1 MIRCEGLVHVYPD
14 GTRALDGIDLEIAS
28 GERVALTGPNGSG
41 KTTLV
46 RHWNGLLRP
55 TAGTV
60 TIDGAST
67 AGRHVA
73 DLARSVGISFQD
85 PAAQLFAS
93 TCHAEVAFGARNAG
107 LSGDALKRAVHD
119 ALELVWLTGEVRTNP
134 YDLGPSRRRLL
145 GIASIVAMGTPVL
158 VLDEPT
164 AGLDDGQVELVS
176 SMIDTLADT
185 GRTVVAIS
193 HDARLLAPGLFDRAV
208 RMDAG
213 RILAGGAP

>member
-1 MIRCEGLVHVYPD
+1 MIRCEDLVHVYPD
-14 GTRALDGIDLEIAS
+14 GTRALDGIDLEIAA

-55 TAGTV
+55 TAGTI

-73 DLARSVGISFQD
+73 DLARSVAVAFQD

-93 TCHAEVAFGARNAG
+93 TCHAEVAFGARNVG
-107 LSGDALKRAVHD
+107 LSGAALERAVHD

-164 AGLDDGQVELVS
+164 AGLDDGQVDLVR
-176 SMIDTLADT
+176 SMIDSLAEA

-193 HDARLLAPGLFDRAV
+193 HDARLLAPGAFDRVV
-208 RMDAG
+208 RMEAG
-213 RILAGGAP
+213 RIAAS